1 MIYKKV
7 SNNSKRW
14 LVEHFNDKY
23 VKEAKKNKLRSRSW
37 FKLAEI
43 DQKNKLFQSG
53 MHILDLGASPG
64 GWSQYA
70 ISKIGKKGRVIAF
83 DILPMSKI
91 IGVDFFQIDFCNKKK
106 LQLMLN
112 NFSNINFDLIMSDMA
127 PNITGYSFIDMPRII
142 EICNIA
148 LKISNCL
155 LSRNGIL
162 LLKSFQGEGFND
174 FFSQMKIFFSKIK
187 IFKPKASRAR
197 SREIFILATR

>member
-7 SNNSKRW
+7 SKSSHRW
-14 LVEHFNDKY
+14 LLEHFNDKY
-23 VKEAKKNKLRSRSW
+23 VKEAQKNRLRSRSW
-37 FKLAEI
+37 FKLEEI
-43 DQKNKLFQSG
+43 DKKNKLFRSG
-53 MHILDLGASPG
+53 MHVLDLGSSPG

-70 ISKIGKKGRVIAF
+70 VSKIGKKGHVIAF
-83 DILPMSKI
+83 DILPMKKI
-91 IGVDFFQIDFCNKKK
+91 IGVDFFQIDFFNKKK

-112 NFSNINFDLIMSDMA
+112 NFSNSNFNVIMSDMA
-127 PNITGYSFIDMPRII
+127 PNMTGCSFIDMPRII

-174 FFSQMKIFFSKIK
+174 FFSQMKLFFSKIK
-187 IFKPKASRAR
+187 IFKPKTSRAR